1 VLCKIAVGSP
11 ERGYLMDEKERS
23 EKNISDEEALQ
34 ASESDEE
41 IIDLAEEVSDTNAE
55 DDEEI
60 IELTEAVEE
69 TPSEDMAPLS
79 AETGEDVAVEPEYKA
94 LDEDFLA
101 GLGAA
106 AETGAE
112 QPSEAIMEAKEV
124 EIDREMISSQL
135 SKEEL
140 EALIMR
146 AAKDVISEM
155 AERIVTEVAEKAILE
170 EIEKIKSALR

>member
-1 VLCKIAVGSP
+1 
-11 ERGYLMDEKERS
+11 MDEKERS

-41 IIDLAEEVSDTNAE
+41 IIDLVEEVSDTNAE

-69 TPSEDMAPLS
+69 TASEDMAPPLE
-79 AETGEDVAVEPEYKA
+79 ETTEEVEVEPEYRD

-106 AETGAE
+106 VEPGAE
-112 QPSEAIMEAKEV
+112 QPFEAVAEAKEV
-124 EIDREMISSQL
+124 GVDREMISSQL

-140 EALIMR
+140 EALIKR
-146 AAKDVISEM
+146 AAKDIIGEM
-155 AERIVTEVAEKAILE
+155 AERIVTEVAEKVIVE
-170 EIEKIKSALR
+170 EIERIKSALRE